1 MKDVSNNFGE
11 EVMIS
16 SEEKDKIKKDIVE
29 KINSVLEKNG
39 ESFRLDQ
46 VNVLNK
52 KETVK
57 FMGNYRVYDRKN
69 YGPVSKEI
77 NSFLKQYGD
86 VDIKSKKI
94 RDSGMKF
101 TTVSFNFE
109 LWIINTLF
117 LTLTWIKSV
126 HVQSSD
132 FFFFTDIFNEICIYI
147 QSFNNLM
154 NIMGKFY

>member
-52 KETVK
+52 KEIVK

-109 LWIINTLF
+109 L
-117 LTLTWIKSV
+117 
-126 HVQSSD
+126 
-132 FFFFTDIFNEICIYI
+132 
-147 QSFNNLM
+147 
-154 NIMGKFY
+154 